1 MKFPEIIKADAFL
14 EITVNKIKKEPNQKD
29 VLYYINFVHNKLA
42 DRLTHIY
49 SSLPDYS
56 QMDEYYLLMSK
67 NIVPE
72 NILDKYKNHY
82 LVTIHLI
89 NSISEKYKRFVKREK
104 NYPAKLKLKKEY
116 LGRIKSILNKL
127 DGTNEILIG
136 FGKYFK
142 AIPNPQKLFTIVLVG
157 VPNTGKTTL
166 LAQITTA
173 DPEINSYSFTTKTL
187 NFGYFKKR
195 EQIIQVVDTPGLIH
209 DDFKDMNFI
218 EKQAIVA
225 IKTLADVI
233 IFLYNQHQGYD
244 EQRKILDR
252 IIDENSGKPIFV
264 FPSFG
269 GKMKDFQNIT
279 LEDILDKNFKEI

>member
-14 EITVNKIKKEPNQKD
+14 ETTVNKIKKDPNQKD

-42 DRLTHIY
+42 DRLTHTY
-49 SSLPDYS
+49 STLPDYS

-72 NILDKYKNHY
+72 NILEKYKNHY
-82 LVTIHLI
+82 FVTIHLI
-89 NSISEKYKRFVKREK
+89 NSISEKYKRYVKRER

-116 LGRIKSILNKL
+116 LGRIKSILKKL

-142 AIPNPQKLFTIVLVG
+142 AIPNPQKLFTVVLVG

-166 LAQITTA
+166 LSQITTA

-244 EQRKILDR
+244 EQRKILDT

-269 GKMKDFQNIT
+269 GEMKDFQNIT